1 MKQLKLNLFVFL
13 LFPLS
18 GISQSLV
25 STSVLP
31 RNAVLEMFNGIN
43 CAYCPDGD
51 QRADQLVSAFP
62 GRVAVIIIHT
72 GALADTLIPG
82 QPDYR
87 TPFGAAID
95 SMAGGNSYPSGT
107 MNRVVW
113 PGTYSQPPY
122 FPQNPP
128 DNLVIRRLGWWDA
141 AYPTTGTGAA
151 IILTGGNTPVNIG
164 AESLWD
170 DVTRELSVTVELY
183 YTSSDTI
190 DNKLNVALLEN
201 NIIGTQSTTAGYDSA
216 YVHNHMLRHFLTGQW
231 GDTVSTTQQGTLVS
245 RTYTYTVPLN
255 INIDNCNITVFVTQN
270 NNKHTHTSQT
280 VAAKNGTTVSINEI
294 TENTSPWLFPNPAN
308 DQITAGGWKEKNTVV
323 TITTVTGQVVYHSK
337 AEADYLTIP
346 VSHFTAGLYFIHFSG
361 DQQNTMKKFIVQE

>member
-1 MKQLKLNLFVFL
+1 MKHLVTILLTTLFFTLNAY
-13 LFPLS
+13 
-18 GISQSLV
+18 SQTLV
-25 STSVLP
+25 STAILP

-51 QRADQLVSAFP
+51 QRAEQLTTAYP
-62 GRVAVIIIHT
+62 GRVVTIIIHT
-72 GALADTLIPG
+72 GSLADTLIPG

-107 MNRVVW
+107 MNRIVW

-151 IILTGGNTPVNIG
+151 IILNGGNTPVNIG
-164 AESLWD
+164 AASVWD
-170 DVTRELSVTVELY
+170 DITRELLVTVELY

-190 DNKLNVALLEN
+190 ANKLNVALLEN
-201 NIIGTQSTTAGYDSA
+201 NIIGTQSTPTGYDSA

-231 GDTVSTTQQGTLVS
+231 GDTVSTTLQGTLVS
-245 RTYTYTVPLN
+245 RTYSYIVPLN
-255 INIDNCNITVFVTQN
+255 FNIDNCDIVAYVTQE
-270 NNKHTHTSQT
+270 NNKHTHTSNII
-280 VAAKNGTTVSINEI
+280 AAKNGTTVGTYEI
-294 TENTSPWLFPNPAN
+294 EAISSPVLFPNPAK
-308 DQITAGGWKEKNTVV
+308 DQL
-323 TITTVTGQVVYHSK
+323 TITGLNEKSNAVVITNVTGQIVFETTSIY
-337 AEADYLTIP
+337 DFMTIP
-346 VSHFTAGLYFIHFSG
+346 LSTLPEGLYFIHFTG
-361 DQQNTMKKFIVQE
+361 QDYNIVEKFIKQ